1 MEKLINTVNSFCD
14 NISGDAIRLR
24 EYGRAFSTIGNDGMC
39 QAMYDIAADLENSQ
53 DTIRHAVSKELDRQY
68 KQSVQ
73 SSANVFNAAMAGIK
87 VAIGVDLDK
96 AAEGLASAEV

>member
-1 MEKLINTVNSFCD
+1 MENFINTVNSFCD

-53 DTIRHAVSKELDRQY
+53 SAIQDAIGKELDRQY

-73 SSANVFNAAMAGIK
+73 SSANMFNAALAGIK
-87 VAIGVDLDK
+87 VAKGIDLDK
-96 AAEGLASAEV
+96 AAEGLASDEI